1 MFTCRNKTCEAQW
14 EESDV
19 VIKNEGQGLLFRC
32 PLCATRN
39 YLERFEGEDGS
50 VLYEQLEGRPSSDF
64 GLSLGNLRLRDLALQ
79 RIDLALKFLLR
90 EFHLRQAGLVRGSR
104 YAGRRILP
112 RTSDQ
117 RMAAE

>member
-1 MFTCRNKTCEAQW
+1 MRWRGGNPSWPGLRAARQSIIESSWRINVFTCRNKTCETKW

-50 VLYEQLEGRPSSDF
+50 VLYEQLEGRPD
-64 GLSLGNLRLRDLALQ
+64 LGPM
-79 RIDLALKFLLR
+79 
-90 EFHLRQAGLVRGSR
+90 AG
-104 YAGRRILP
+104 
-112 RTSDQ
+112 
-117 RMAAE
+117 